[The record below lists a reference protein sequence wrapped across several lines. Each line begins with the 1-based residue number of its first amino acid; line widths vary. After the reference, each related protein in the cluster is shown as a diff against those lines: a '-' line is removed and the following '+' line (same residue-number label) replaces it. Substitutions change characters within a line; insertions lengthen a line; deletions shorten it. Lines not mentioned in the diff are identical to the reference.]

1 MSAEIC
7 RQWVTVDEPLTPVD
21 RNTPM
26 GNASRNTDNDHR
38 LMERHRGRCRHH
50 KTEWLSSVF
59 RGALPCMEFF
69 DRPLTLRFIVKQ
81 MRRII
86 LETLDYSPH
95 SFWVDN
101 KITLLAFC
109 ILLNQDEVVP
119 FRQKG
124 SPGGIW
130 HRPFL

>member
-1 MSAEIC
+1 MLSAIC
-7 RQWVTVDEPLTPVD
+7 RQKVTVQALTPFD
-21 RNTPM
+21 RITPM
-26 GNASRNTDNDHR
+26 GNAEHR
-38 LMERHRGRCRHH
+38 QRPSPYEWHRRRCRHH

-69 DRPLTLRFIVKQ
+69 DRPLTHRFIVKQ